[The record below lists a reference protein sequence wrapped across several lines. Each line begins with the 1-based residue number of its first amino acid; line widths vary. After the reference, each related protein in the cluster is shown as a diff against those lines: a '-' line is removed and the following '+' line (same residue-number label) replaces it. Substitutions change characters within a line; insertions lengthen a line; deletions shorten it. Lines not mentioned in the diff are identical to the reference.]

1 MVATMK
7 KFVFLAF
14 HKDWDQFLHDLRSL
28 GMIHV
33 VEHDRKD
40 IDEDTLYDLIRNKK
54 QLEEAKKLLVRARYN
69 KTEIPLNEPNAK
81 IGNTIPL
88 EIEKIESEKSSLN
101 QQLMVATKER
111 EHLKPWGNFNP
122 EQIKLLKTAGY
133 NINFFIAPT
142 RLYNDEWEEMYD
154 LLVVKRESSRVF
166 FITIS
171 REDSMGELLNLE
183 EEKMP
188 DASLT
193 DLDGLIK
200 TIEQKLRKQDEAI
213 EKLSEDLLS
222 VEAAITALENE
233 IQFSRVLN
241 SGTPMADN
249 KIILLQGWTPEESV
263 PAVTEYLAK
272 KSVYFE
278 MFDPAPED
286 DVPIKFKNNKFSR
299 LFEPIA
305 ELYEL
310 PKYNE
315 IDLTPYF
322 APFYMIF
329 FGLALGDIGYG
340 FFLLAVATVFKL
352 VKKKTIS
359 KTIRGTM
366 TLVQFLG
373 ASTMICGLL
382 QGGFFGLLIYDI
394 DVPFFNKLGNLL
406 SADNTQMFALSL
418 ILGVIQIM
426 LGMFIKIFNRIK
438 QFGFKHAL
446 SSIGWFAFIISFAAA
461 YLLPKVLPM
470 MGIIHTGLLI
480 ASGVLI
486 VFFNSPGKNIVMNIG
501 SSLWDA
507 YNMATGLLGDI
518 LSYLRLFALGLS
530 GGILATVFSSLALG
544 MSPDNAILG
553 PIVTILIFL
562 IGHAINIFMNT
573 LGAFVHP
580 LRLTFVEFYKNS
592 EFIGGGKKYTP
603 FAKY

>member
-88 EIEKIESEKSSLN
+88 EIEKIESEKSSLS

-200 TIEQKLRKQDEAI
+200 TIEQKLRKQDEAM

-329 FGLALGDIGYG
+329 F
-340 FFLLAVATVFKL
+340 
-352 VKKKTIS
+352 
-359 KTIRGTM
+359 
-366 TLVQFLG
+366 
-373 ASTMICGLL
+373 
-382 QGGFFGLLIYDI
+382 
-394 DVPFFNKLGNLL
+394 
-406 SADNTQMFALSL
+406 
-418 ILGVIQIM
+418 
-426 LGMFIKIFNRIK
+426 
-438 QFGFKHAL
+438 
-446 SSIGWFAFIISFAAA
+446 
-461 YLLPKVLPM
+461 
-470 MGIIHTGLLI
+470 
-480 ASGVLI
+480 
-486 VFFNSPGKNIVMNIG
+486 
-501 SSLWDA
+501 
-507 YNMATGLLGDI
+507 
-518 LSYLRLFALGLS
+518 
-530 GGILATVFSSLALG
+530 
-544 MSPDNAILG
+544 
-553 PIVTILIFL
+553 
-562 IGHAINIFMNT
+562 
-573 LGAFVHP
+573 
-580 LRLTFVEFYKNS
+580 LTFFVILKTL
-592 EFIGGGKKYTP
+592 I
-603 FAKY
+603 